1 MQTSCTPRCLQ
12 FAISSCNRQ
21 PHIGSVALNQIL
33 FSTLACTSAFRPRQV
48 NNFAGIFV
56 LMAAAFLSPPAQC
69 VAAVRAGHV
78 RVPALSVNV
87 PFVAGSA
94 HLGKKATALN
104 P

>member
-1 MQTSCTPRCLQ
+1 MER
-12 FAISSCNRQ
+12 AY
-21 PHIGSVALNQIL
+21 GAV
-33 FSTLACTSAFRPRQV
+33 V
-48 NNFAGIFV
+48 V

-69 VAAVRAGHV
+69 VAAVKAGHV